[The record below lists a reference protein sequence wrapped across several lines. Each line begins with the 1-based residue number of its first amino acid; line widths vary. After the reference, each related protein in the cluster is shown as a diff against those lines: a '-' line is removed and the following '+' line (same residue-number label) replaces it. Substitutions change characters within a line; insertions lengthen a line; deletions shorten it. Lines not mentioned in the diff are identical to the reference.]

1 MTNKNTSLNN
11 FSVYRKPMFITK
23 SFVET
28 AVPSFAAL
36 ILIAI
41 ILFLIDFLTKPQG
54 EGKNK

>member
-11 FSVYRKPMFITK
+11 FSVYCKPMFITK

-36 ILIAI
+36 IFIAI
-41 ILFLIDFLTKPQG
+41 ILFLIDHLTKPQG
-54 EGKNK
+54 AGENI